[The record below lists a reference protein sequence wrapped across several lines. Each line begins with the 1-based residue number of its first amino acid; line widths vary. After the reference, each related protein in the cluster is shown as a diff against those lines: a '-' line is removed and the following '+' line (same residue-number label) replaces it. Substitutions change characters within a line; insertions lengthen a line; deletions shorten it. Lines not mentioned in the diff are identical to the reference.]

1 MAKADSLI
9 SRLPSTTTPC
19 SFTRTR
25 SETRIWPKCMPKG
38 LTQKWS
44 WSSGSRA
51 VMCPA
56 TPSLKPNFANSRKAE
71 ANRCLR
77 CTRSSATV
85 ANAGGFGV
93 FAILTSFGSTAPGI
107 DNLAHQEIHLILALW
122 DRARQSQRRRRPL
135 YGRVCQGTRIQ
146 LSSRVHIQVDRGIR
160 VSTENGRRAVGGYRL
175 LHNPPD
181 DLGFA
186 ATGHRR
192 NDLLHPKDGGHGEGN
207 GRLRH
212 IV

>member
-25 SETRIWPKCMPKG
+25 SETRICPKCMPKG

-51 VMCPA
+51 VICPA

-71 ANRCLR
+71 ASRCLR
-77 CTRSSATV
+77 CTRSAATV
-85 ANAGGFGV
+85 AKEGGFGV
-93 FAILTSFGSTAPGI
+93 FAILTSVGRTAPGI
-107 DNLAHQEIHLILALW
+107 DHLAHRETRLILALW
-122 DRARQSQRRRRPL
+122 DRARQSERPL
-135 YGRVCQGTRIQ
+135 YGRICQGTRIQ
-146 LSSRVHIQVDRGIR
+146 LSSRLHIQIDRGIR
-160 VSTENGRRAVGGYRL
+160 VRTENGRRAVSGYRL

-192 NDLLHPKDGGHGEGN
+192 DDLLHPKDGGYGEGN